1 MEPSASTDTITK
13 SCHMDIAARE
23 AGKCHVRR
31 KEGTL
36 CSPQSATEGGWWGFG
51 LLGKYKMILKNG
63 KYLHSNG
70 STVYVVKMTTLIIHY
85 FICCEQVQI

>member
-36 CSPQSATEGGWWGFG
+36 YSPQSATEGGWWGFG
-51 LLGKYKMILKNG
+51 LPAVCVTSALLKE
-63 KYLHSNG
+63 YR
-70 STVYVVKMTTLIIHY
+70 
-85 FICCEQVQI
+85 